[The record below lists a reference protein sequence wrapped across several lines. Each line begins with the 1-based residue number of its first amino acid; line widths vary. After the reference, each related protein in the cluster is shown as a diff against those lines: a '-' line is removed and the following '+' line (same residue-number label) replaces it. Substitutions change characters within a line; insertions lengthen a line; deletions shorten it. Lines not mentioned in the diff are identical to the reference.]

1 MTEKKPTVAI
11 IGASSDREKFGN
23 KSVRAHL
30 KLGYEVYPVN
40 PKGGEVEGL
49 TAYRSI
55 DEVPVSP
62 LDRVSLYVPPKIG
75 IGMLDAIAAK
85 GCSELW
91 LNPGT
96 ESDEIVA
103 RAEELGLNPIQACS
117 IVDLGVTPGQFPA

>member
-1 MTEKKPTVAI
+1 MAEKKRTVAI
-11 IGASSDREKFGN
+11 IGASGDRSKFGN

-49 TAYRSI
+49 TAYTSI
-55 DEVPVSP
+55 DEVPVAP
-62 LDRVSLYVPPKIG
+62 LDRVSLYVPPHVG

-85 GCSELW
+85 GTSELW

-96 ESDEIVA
+96 ESAELIA
-103 RAEELGLNPIQACS
+103 RAKELGLNAIQGCS
-117 IVDLGVTPGQFPA
+117 IVDLGVTPGQFP